1 MIYTDNYPSVEPK
14 FYRELIP
21 GEHWK
26 GETTFRLKTTATGQ
40 QLRST
45 STTAAGQRTSNATPR
60 ARATMKRAPTVE
72 EQQVQ
77 TPSTVKVTQERKSN
91 CWVCIGLFA
100 PTKSWMLVVMILPN
114 WWPLRMGF
122 AEGRR
127 LHVI

>member
-45 STTAAGQRTSNATPR
+45 STAAAGQQTSNATPR
-60 ARATMKRAPTVE
+60 TRATVKGSPTAE

-77 TPSTVKVTQERKSN
+77 APSKTKATQERRTTTPSKAQKTSN
-91 CWVCIGLFA
+91 TCYTNG
-100 PTKSWMLVVMILPN
+100 
-114 WWPLRMGF
+114 GF
-122 AEGRR
+122 E
-127 LHVI
+127 